1 MTKHIHKILFFLF
14 LFQPL
19 VAQEKN
25 HEQQINEIFNLA
37 LTQGKSYDWLDYLSN
52 QIGGRLS
59 GSLNAERAVKWGE
72 EALQSLDLDRVYLE
86 DVMVPKWVRG
96 NFEYASIIT
105 GPGMSIN
112 VPVCSLGG
120 SIATPAAGLRA
131 QVVEVK
137 DFEEL
142 EALGE
147 ENIKGKFVFY
157 NRAMPANLI
166 NTFDAYSKT
175 VDQRSSGAAKAARLG
190 AVGVIVRSMNL
201 RLDDFPHGVNSRG
214 LALLRTCVSRYREL
228 MDLSHEAVIA

>member
-1 MTKHIHKILFFLF
+1 MTKNIHKILFFLF

-19 VAQEKN
+19 LAQKKN

-157 NRAMPANLI
+157 NRDIATNEFQLIPFNALGELSNYRWQNLI
-166 NTFDAYSKT
+166 YSRTWDPYNLDVNVKPDAYGSFAT
-175 VDQRSSGAAKAARLG
+175 DY
-190 AVGVIVRSMNL
+190 
-201 RLDDFPHGVNSRG
+201 
-214 LALLRTCVSRYREL
+214 YRQPR
-228 MDLSHEAVIA
+228 